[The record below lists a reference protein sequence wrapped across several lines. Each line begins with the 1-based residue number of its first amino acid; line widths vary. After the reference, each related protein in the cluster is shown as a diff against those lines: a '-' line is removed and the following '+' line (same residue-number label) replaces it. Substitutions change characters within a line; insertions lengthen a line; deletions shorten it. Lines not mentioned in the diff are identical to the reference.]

1 MCSKDDSKWFKEL
14 GVPSC
19 LQSLGQGCARGA
31 ELPKDLLAGRDGYL
45 CSRCS
50 RWDAALSKD
59 PLSPSQ
65 HKETPQGAKS
75 KGALQELDSEVVKN
89 SCYLSILP
97 LFLHSIAIAFFTRLF
112 MEKVKLFWLGFR
124 GIYGLSGVIKAQQ
137 EINPVQVIPW
147 HRLVQSRAE
156 ILHSLPWTRIFV

>member
-1 MCSKDDSKWFKEL
+1 MP
-14 GVPSC
+14 GC

-45 CSRCS
+45 CSR
-50 RWDAALSKD
+50 WDAALSKD
-59 PLSPSQ
+59 PLRPSQ
-65 HKETPQGAKS
+65 HEETPQGAKS

-137 EINPVQVIPW
+137 EIKPSAGNSSAQAGAI
-147 HRLVQSRAE
+147 QSRDPA
-156 ILHSLPWTRIFV
+156 LPAMDMDLRVSNWESCGNATAIPSSF